1 MDKILIII
9 LAIIIIIGSI
19 AFKVVKGFIKIII
32 ILVPGFIAIKFLGIM

>member
-9 LAIIIIIGSI
+9 LAIIIGSI

-32 ILVPGFIAIKFLGIM
+32 ILVLGFIAIKFLGIM